1 MILCPWARTPT
12 EHDFRFDGGAQENVR
27 VHTLHFTLQNSM
39 LFLQSKAAQQAHRLR
54 CVQRYGYE
62 RITSIPSPKGDK

>member
-1 MILCPWARTPT
+1 MILCACARTPA
-12 EHDFRFDGGAQENVR
+12 EHDLRFDGMQENVR

-62 RITSIPSPKGDK
+62 RITRFPPQKGFR